1 MAEKKTTRAD
11 AVAAGTKKP
20 AAKKGGK
27 STPPKKKAPERV
39 KKGNQDFSGGLAPNV
54 VIAVFSVILLIL
66 FVVIAVNPD
75 GALLR
80 FLKSVILGL
89 LGQAGFYFSIPALLY
104 LFIIQTLGRKHSP
117 TMRSV
122 CLVLFV
128 FFSGSIFHL
137 VVQDQ
142 GMAEGLA
149 VIPDLYTGGLEGR
162 TGGVLCGG
170 LAMLLRWLCGNVIAY
185 LVLIVC
191 AILTLL
197 GSMEITIPSIIRAI
211 ANRPR
216 EEFDEE
222 EEEENYIEPAAVVV
236 NHIANKKIEQKRR
249 QRQMAQGQMPQDAER
264 RRAEQ
269 RENQLLY
276 HHTYTPN
283 R

>member
-27 STPPKKKAPERV
+27 STPPKKKAPEKV

-149 VIPDLYTGGLEGR
+149 VIPDLYTGGPHRRRSLRRIGYAPALALR
-162 TGGVLCGG
+162 KRDRLPRSDRLRGPYASGLHGDHHSQHYPGHRQPAPGGV
-170 LAMLLRWLCGNVIAY
+170 
-185 LVLIVC
+185 
-191 AILTLL
+191 
-197 GSMEITIPSIIRAI
+197 
-211 ANRPR
+211 
-216 EEFDEE
+216 
-222 EEEENYIEPAAVVV
+222 
-236 NHIANKKIEQKRR
+236 
-249 QRQMAQGQMPQDAER
+249 
-264 RRAEQ
+264 
-269 RENQLLY
+269 
-276 HHTYTPN
+276 
-283 R
+283 